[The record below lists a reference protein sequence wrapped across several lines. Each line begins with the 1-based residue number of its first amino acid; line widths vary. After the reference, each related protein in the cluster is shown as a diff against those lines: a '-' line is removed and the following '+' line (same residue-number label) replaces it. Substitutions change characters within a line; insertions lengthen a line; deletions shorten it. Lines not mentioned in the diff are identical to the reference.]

1 MFFNISHYF
10 SPYISYISLNKQYKS
25 GTTTSAAPLSLLL
38 KLFKLIFYS
47 HLREIFELIS
57 SLEEVATFRLVPM
70 RGAEAAKKIRKG
82 G

>member
-1 MFFNISHYF
+1 M
-10 SPYISYISLNKQYKS
+10 
-25 GTTTSAAPLSLLL
+25 

-70 RGAEAAKKIRKG
+70 RGRKQPKRSAKGDKRILISSHFNIRKLV
-82 G
+82 

>member
-1 MFFNISHYF
+1 M
-10 SPYISYISLNKQYKS
+10 
-25 GTTTSAAPLSLLL
+25 

-70 RGAEAAKKIRKG
+70 RGAKAAKKIRKG

>member
-1 MFFNISHYF
+1 M
-10 SPYISYISLNKQYKS
+10 
-25 GTTTSAAPLSLLL
+25 

-57 SLEEVATFRLVPM
+57 SLEEVATSRLVPM

-82 G
+82 E